1 MSNKNSRAILSDL
14 IKSRRTRKPVFFNP
28 QPPSPILIKEL
39 IECARYAPNHHR
51 TEPARF
57 YLMNSSQ
64 IKLLGKLFGEVLAG
78 DKSQKDFIEKGKRK
92 EKEWGN
98 SPGILIVTCDTD
110 PNGVLAKKKPEL
122 NKEDYAT
129 CCCILQNLLL
139 LLEAEG
145 ISAKWSTGPVWNHS
159 EFNQTVGI
167 ESPQTE
173 SVVALLF
180 YGYSDQQVPERRY
193 TDLNLHFK
201 HLED

>member
-1 MSNKNSRAILSDL
+1 M
-14 IKSRRTRKPVFFNP
+14 
-28 QPPSPILIKEL
+28 IKEL

-57 YLMNSSQ
+57 YLMNASQ

-78 DKSQKDFIEKGKRK
+78 DKSQKDLIEKGKRK

-145 ISAKWSTGPVWNHS
+145 ISAKWYKSGMES
-159 EFNQTVGI
+159 FEINQTVGI

-173 SVVALLF
+173 SVVALILRIL
-180 YGYSDQQVPERRY
+180 GSASSRKKVPI
-193 TDLNLHFK
+193 
-201 HLED
+201 